1 MSTTKN
7 MINERIAVVLL
18 NGDAVPGLRD
28 PHYTRQFYQS
38 MRSFAQASLRLCDE
52 GKFQKLEQFFQV
64 ALKLFKDGNMTVKN
78 GVVNV
83 YLYTL
88 SEALDRQ
95 RDTRRFIEPF
105 MPKELRTEYARLHY
119 ISGV

>member
-1 MSTTKN
+1 MSTTKT

-18 NGDAVPGLRD
+18 IGEAEPGPRD

-52 GKFQKLEQFFQV
+52 GKFQKLEQFFKV
-64 ALKLFKDGNMTVKN
+64 ALKLFKDGNETVKN

-95 RDTRRFIEPF
+95 REARRFIEPF
-105 MPKELRTEYARLHY
+105 MPLELRQEYARLHY